1 MVLIKKHTGAVKHKA
16 PTDSHKKATRKGAR
30 ESEED
35 GDAAAAAAAGAAAAA
50 AASNSTS
57 FMPKCEP
64 EFVCHDE
71 HTSDSFAYA
80 GDN

>member
-1 MVLIKKHTGAVKHKA
+1 MVLIKKHTGAVKRKA
-16 PTDSHKKATRKGAR
+16 PTDSHKKATHKGAR

-35 GDAAAAAAAGAAAAA
+35 HDAAAAAGAAAAA

-57 FMPKCEP
+57 FVPKCEP

>member
-1 MVLIKKHTGAVKHKA
+1 MVLIKKHTGAVKRKA
-16 PTDSHKKATRKGAR
+16 PTDSHKKATHKGAR

-35 GDAAAAAAAGAAAAA
+35 HDAAAGAAA

-57 FMPKCEP
+57 FVPKCEP